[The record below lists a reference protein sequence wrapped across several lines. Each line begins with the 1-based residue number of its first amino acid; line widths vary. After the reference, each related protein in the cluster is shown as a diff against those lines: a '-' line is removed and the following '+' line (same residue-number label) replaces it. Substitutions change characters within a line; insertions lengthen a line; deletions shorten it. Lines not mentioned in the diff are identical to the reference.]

1 MKIEYKRAL
10 NEVSQIINLMN
21 EEDRNKISNS
31 FLKFVDENK
40 SKFNEID
47 IVPNVDLD
55 NQGIS
60 DEAKAI
66 VYLIVNRF
74 LKK

>member
-1 MKIEYKRAL
+1 MGRAW
-10 NEVSQIINLMN
+10 IFFT
-21 EEDRNKISNS
+21 RYR
-31 FLKFVDENK
+31 ENK

-47 IVPNVDLD
+47 IVPNVNLD
-55 NQGIS
+55 EQGIS